1 MLKVHVDQG
10 QDYLVY
16 LRPFILQV
24 LVAHTPDRVTDAIVR
39 DLIRADFGLEIPARA
54 VQLVLKRLSRQCPLK
69 KVDGVYRITGKLPDP
84 RIGTEKAKAI
94 RHINAVVAGLGEF
107 SKGTAKPIGS
117 PDEAVTAIC
126 AFLTQFNI
134 PCLRAYLRGTAI
146 PTIAGQQH
154 PQIILVS
161 KYVLALQNTDP
172 ECFESFLV
180 VVKGH
185 MLANALLCP
194 DLQHAP
200 QSYKGVT
207 FYLDTPLLVRQLGL
221 EGEPKQAAVNS
232 LVELLLNLG
241 ATVATFSHLRD
252 ELERVITGAA
262 QHIESAAGRG
272 DIVMEARRRGTTRSD
287 LLVLTG
293 QIDDKLKDAR
303 IDVLSTPQYNEDFQ
317 IDETAFEK
325 ALGDE
330 RVLYL
335 NPRAKEHDV
344 NSIRSIYV
352 LRASIS
358 PTIVERSKATFVT
371 SNAGFSRAAFQYG
384 QEYEASRDVSSV
396 ITDFSLANMAWLK
409 APLGAPAVPMTE
421 LLAVSYAA
429 LQPSVELFEK
439 YLSEIDKLEQQG
451 EITARDHQLLR
462 SSQLAQTE
470 LMNLTLGEEDA
481 LTEQTVTETL
491 RRVTEEIK
499 KEESNRYRMEREA
512 HQKTQKQLAEQ
523 RTIKE
528 RVQERLYWRCQRRA
542 TVCAWCAST
551 IIGVLLTGG
560 LAAGVGLRSNDSIV
574 GWLLVAASGVLILL
588 TLGNLIL
595 GTSVRHLHKGL
606 QTRCLAWFI
615 SRKAAE
621 IGLDLTELQ

>member
-1 MLKVHVDQG
+1 MV
-10 QDYLVY
+10 
-16 LRPFILQV
+16 
-24 LVAHTPDRVTDAIVR
+24 
-39 DLIRADFGLEIPARA
+39 
-54 VQLVLKRLSRQCPLK
+54 
-69 KVDGVYRITGKLPDP
+69 
-84 RIGTEKAKAI
+84 
-94 RHINAVVAGLGEF
+94 
-107 SKGTAKPIGS
+107 
-117 PDEAVTAIC
+117 
-126 AFLTQFNI
+126 
-134 PCLRAYLRGTAI
+134 
-146 PTIAGQQH
+146 
-154 PQIILVS
+154 
-161 KYVLALQNTDP
+161 
-172 ECFESFLV
+172 
-180 VVKGH
+180 
-185 MLANALLCP
+185 
-194 DLQHAP
+194 
-200 QSYKGVT
+200 
-207 FYLDTPLLVRQLGL
+207 
-221 EGEPKQAAVNS
+221 
-232 LVELLLNLG
+232 
-241 ATVATFSHLRD
+241 
-252 ELERVITGAA
+252 
-262 QHIESAAGRG
+262 
-272 DIVMEARRRGTTRSD
+272 EARRRGTTRSD
-287 LLVLTG
+287 LLVLAG

-303 IDVLSTPQYNEDFQ
+303 IDVLSTPRYIKDFQ

-325 ALGDE
+325 VLGDE
-330 RVLYL
+330 RVSYR
-335 NPRAKEHDV
+335 NPHAKERDI
-344 NSIRSIYV
+344 NSVRSIYV
-352 LRASIS
+352 LRKRAYHRQSS
-358 PTIVERSKATFVT
+358 SGRRLRLSQTMPGSR
-371 SNAGFSRAAFQYG
+371 RAAFQYG
-384 QEYEASRDVSSV
+384 QKYEASRDVSSV

-439 YLSEIDKLEQQG
+439 YLSEIDKLEKQG

-499 KEESNRYRMEREA
+499 KEESNKYRMEREA

-523 RTIKE
+523 RKIKE
-528 RVQERLYWRCQRRA
+528 RVQERLYWRCWWRA